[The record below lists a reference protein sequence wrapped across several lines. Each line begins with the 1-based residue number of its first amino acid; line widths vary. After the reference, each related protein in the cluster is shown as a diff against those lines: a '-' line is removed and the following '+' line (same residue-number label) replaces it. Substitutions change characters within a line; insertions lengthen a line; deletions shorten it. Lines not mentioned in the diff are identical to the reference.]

1 MMKMN
6 SEYLKLVEKAQKKRI
21 KLTNSQTEEIKSLY
35 KDIAKDLQE
44 RIKKSNKR
52 SLTERWL
59 CDYQKQFRKDIKKL
73 NKVLKKNIKE
83 SMFKSA
89 NIASFIQIDFFNMLD
104 KKFNIQV
111 GDMFSDLFTK
121 IPQDVL
127 NEIIAG
133 DFYKDGKGLSAR
145 IWNNEI
151 RANKSIDY
159 IIKQGLAE
167 KKDVYSISKDLEKF
181 INPGVKIDWDFK
193 KIYPGVGNKKIEYNS
208 FRLAVTSISHA
219 YQLSLQRSCKT
230 NPFVKGIQW
239 HTSNSHRGPCDLCS
253 SREGKIYKSDK
264 LPLDHPLGVCY
275 FTPVVQKSLDDI
287 GNELHD
293 WLHGNSDKKLDDW
306 YKKYGTNYL

>member
-1 MMKMN
+1 MN

-21 KLTNSQTEEIKSLY
+21 KLTNSQTEEIKNLY

-59 CDYQKQFRKDIKKL
+59 CDYKKQFRKDIKKL

-83 SMFKSA
+83 SMLKSA

-104 KKFNIQV
+104 KKFNIKV
-111 GDMFSDLFTK
+111 MDMFSGLFTR
-121 IPQDVL
+121 IPQEVL
-127 NEIIAG
+127 FEIISG
-133 DFYKDGKGLSAR
+133 DFYKDGKGLSTR

-159 IIKQGLAE
+159 IIKQGLLE

-181 INPGVKIDWDFK
+181 INPNIKTDWDFK

-219 YQLSLQRSCKT
+219 YQLSMQRSCEA
-230 NPFVKGIQW
+230 NIFVDGIQW
-239 HTSNSHRGPCDLCS
+239 NISNSHRGTCSLCAA
-253 SREGKIYKSDK
+253 RDKKIYKTNE

-275 FTPVVQKSLDDI
+275 FTPVIQKSLDDI
-287 GNELHD
+287 GTELHD
-293 WLHGNSDKKLDDW
+293 WVHGKNNKKLDNW
-306 YKKYGTNYL
+306 YKKYGINYLQML